1 MIDVHDHIGSFSWL
15 DLSSS
20 IFHVI
25 MFLILSNKEIKE
37 EENTLL
43 VKIHDYFK
51 KS

>member
-1 MIDVHDHIGSFSWL
+1 MFMITLDLFSWL
-15 DLSSS
+15 DLPSF

-25 MFLILSNKEIKE
+25 VFLILSNKEIKE
-37 EENTLL
+37 EKKTLL

>member
-1 MIDVHDHIGSFSWL
+1 MFMITLDLFSWL
-15 DLSSS
+15 DLPSF

-25 MFLILSNKEIKE
+25 VFLILSNKEIKE
-37 EENTLL
+37 KKNTLL